1 MSIEQFIKELSAD
14 KDRSIVHI
22 EHIPERPAR
31 FGELRPPLET
41 SVAEAFS
48 CAGITNLYTHQRDA
62 ITAAR
67 NGKNVLQA
75 TPTASGKTLGFIA
88 PVLEAILDDPAGSA
102 IFVFPTKALAQD
114 QLRNLNRLLEFSPQ
128 MKKVIHP
135 GVYDGDTPP
144 EKRRKIRRE
153 ANVIITN
160 PDMLHA
166 AVLPHHGKW
175 ARIMSGLCY
184 VVLDELHAYRG
195 IFGSNVSNVIRRMR
209 RILRHY
215 GAEPQ
220 YLMASATI
228 ANPDVHASGLIG
240 DEVTVID
247 ESGSPRGERYFILFN
262 PPFDD
267 PKLGARRSANVEA
280 TEIMAE
286 LVSRGIQTIVFT
298 RARVVAE
305 LIYRYANEKLGPEL
319 GAKISPYRGGYL
331 PEERRAIE
339 RALFS
344 GELLGVT
351 STNALELGIDIGGL
365 DASVLVGFPGSI
377 ASLLQQAGRAGRRS
391 GSSLSVLVGYD
402 DPIDQY
408 LCRYP
413 GYIFGNSPE
422 SAIIDPDNPY
432 ILAGHL
438 RCATHELPIDKG
450 DLGLFGKNSE
460 RILNDLSQIGDIV
473 EKDDKHWWISQD
485 YPAMQTNLR
494 TGDDNTVTIADTG
507 QDDETIGSLDYESA
521 LEQLH
526 PEAIYLQN
534 GETYFVRELD
544 LGQKV
549 AFVEQRNVDYYTQAM
564 VESNLHLDDEIE
576 NDDLG
581 TFVAGLG
588 DVTVTWA
595 TVGFKKIK
603 FYKLDSIG
611 WSALD
616 MPKVAMETVALY
628 VTPTGQTLA
637 KVQADGHN
645 AFEALL
651 GLRNGLLAVIPLL
664 SMCDPRDLGGI
675 VDSANLGH
683 PTLFIY
689 DKFHGGLGYS
699 EHAFYNVARVL
710 EDVYE
715 LVSGCPCEEGCP
727 ACVGPGVFSP
737 DQVTDPD
744 LKSGHHI
751 PVKTATIALAGY
763 LLG

>member
-1 MSIEQFIKELSAD
+1 MSIEQFIKELSAE

-22 EHIPERPAR
+22 EHIPEQPAR
-31 FGELRPPLET
+31 FGELIPPLEPP
-41 SVAEAFS
+41 VAEALRY
-48 CAGITNLYTHQRDA
+48 AGINDLYTHQRDA

-67 NGKNVLQA
+67 RGDNVLQA

-88 PVLEAILDDPAGSA
+88 PVLEVILNDPAASA

-114 QLRNLNRLLEFSPQ
+114 QLRNLNRLLEYSPPL
-128 MKKVIHP
+128 KKVVRP

-144 EKRRKIRRE
+144 EKRRKIQRE
-153 ANVIITN
+153 ANIIITN

-166 AVLPHHGKW
+166 AIIPHHGKW
-175 ARIMSGLCY
+175 ARVMSGLRY
-184 VVLDELHAYRG
+184 VILDELHAYRG
-195 IFGSNVSNVIRRMR
+195 IFGSNVSNVIRRLR

-215 GAEPQ
+215 DAEPR

-228 ANPDVHASGLIG
+228 ANPEEHAAKLVGN
-240 DEVTVID
+240 DVTVID
-247 ESGSPRGERYFILFN
+247 RNGSPQGERYFILFN

-280 TEIMAE
+280 TEIMAD

-305 LIYRYANEKLGPEL
+305 LIYRYANEKLGPKL
-319 GAKISPYRGGYL
+319 GGKISPYRGGYL

-377 ASLLQQAGRAGRRS
+377 ASLLQQAGRAGRRNE
-391 GSSLSVLVGYD
+391 SSLSVLIGYD

-438 RCATHELPIDKG
+438 RCAAHELPITETDR
-450 DLGLFGKNSE
+450 DLFGNNSR
-460 RILNDLSQIGDIV
+460 RILEELSGIGDVV
-473 EKDDKHWWISQD
+473 EKEDKYWWISQD

-494 TGDDNTVTIADTG
+494 TGDDNTVTIIDAG
-507 QDDETIGSLDYESA
+507 QDDKTIGSLDYESA

-544 LGQKV
+544 LAQKV

-564 VESNLHLDDEIE
+564 VESNLHLENEIE
-576 NDDLG
+576 NNDLG
-581 TFVAGLG
+581 TFAAGLG

-611 WSALD
+611 WSGLD

-637 KVQADGHN
+637 KVQADGFN

-699 EHAFYNVARVL
+699 EHAFYNIARVI

-715 LVSGCPCEEGCP
+715 LVNGCPCEEGCP

-737 DQVTDPD
+737 DQINDPD
-744 LKSGHHI
+744 LKTGHHI
-751 PVKTATIALAGY
+751 PVKAATVALAGY
-763 LLG
+763 MLG